1 MQCKKVY
8 NTIHKANIF
17 TCDKGDGKMENL
29 CIYKK
34 SSEGRFEK
42 REHIIPAFIGGMQTL
57 EQGMVSDEVNEL
69 FSKLE
74 YRVSLDSLITMNRMF
89 LGPGK
94 RGKQS
99 SKKGS
104 HHKIGV
110 MCGES
115 NRAVLGYTEF
125 AKPRLISQIH
135 FELSLV
141 EGKSFEIGM
150 SLDNAVKDTW
160 EKEREVFFGRLNS
173 YSGEAIIL
181 KEECV
186 GLNRGL
192 LGYHNGKWFLA
203 FHPQEDEE
211 NARDK
216 AVRIAKLVASEP
228 ERLQQTAQV
237 KASSEQVTVHYKHCM
252 DLKDYYRVI
261 AKIAFNTMAYLH
273 GREAVL
279 AECFDDIRQ
288 AILTGERIDEFV
300 SFTNEED
307 SMRVFEE
314 LNYQAI
320 LGKDAHWVICVR
332 MQENYVA
339 LVYLYGIKRPMIV
352 ILAKQRIPFH
362 WQSPD
367 GFVCDWQNKK
377 EYRLIE
383 VISRLISEV
392 S

>member
-1 MQCKKVY
+1 
-8 NTIHKANIF
+8 
-17 TCDKGDGKMENL
+17 MENL

-42 REHIIPAFIGGMQTL
+42 REHIIPAFVGGLQTL

-74 YRVSLDSLITMNRMF
+74 YRVSLDSLITVNRMI

-110 MCGES
+110 MCGER

-125 AKPRLISQIH
+125 AKPRLISQI
-135 FELSLV
+135 
-141 EGKSFEIGM
+141 
-150 SLDNAVKDTW
+150 
-160 EKEREVFFGRLNS
+160 FFDRLKS

-181 KEECV
+181 KEECI
-186 GLNRGL
+186 GLNRAL

-211 NARDK
+211 NVRDK
-216 AVRIAKLVASEP
+216 AVRVAKLVAGEP
-228 ERLQQTAQV
+228 QRLQQTAQV

-261 AKIAFNTMAYLH
+261 AKIAFNTMAYLY

-300 SFTNEED
+300 RFTNEED
-307 SMRVFEE
+307 SMRVFEK
-314 LNYQAI
+314 LNYQDI

-332 MQENYVA
+332 MQECYMA
-339 LVYLYGIKRPMIV
+339 LVYLYGIKRSMMV
-352 ILAKQRIPFH
+352 ILAKQSVPFH

-383 VISRLISEV
+383 VINRLLPGEVSASAPISE
-392 S
+392 